1 MVDQIRS
8 ELPELPAL
16 RKDRFQRSWGLPE
29 YDAALLT
36 SSRTTA
42 DYFEQVV
49 RSVGAMAK
57 GEMSAF
63 AKETANW
70 LNGEMARH
78 MNNDGTANVFDTRIK
93 PENLAVPRWAF
104 WATRIE

>member
-1 MVDQIRS
+1 MDQIRS
-8 ELPELPAL
+8 DLPELQPCEKIASN
-16 RKDRFQRSWGLPE
+16 DHWGLPE

-78 MNNDGTANVFDTRIK
+78 MNNDGTANVFDTRVK
-93 PENLAVPRWAF
+93 PENLAVLVGRF
-104 WATRIE
+104 GRRD